1 MALPRI
7 RLVMF
12 DVLRTLISPRLPIH
26 VQYSQTFAPYL
37 GMLEPESL
45 NHSFNIGKLSV
56 APVSSI
62 NVNSSAERTSGR
74 KACIS
79 EPRRDTGLVERGYQ
93 KDGSWSWG
101 RCARYVGILVC
112 CARDIFTKLISMQL
126 WMPHFR
132 RLCFALWRVS
142 VRRRGTR
149 PLTMLFP
156 YVSTQ
161 YFLMRTKVYCSQIYY
176 FVIGMKLTIE
186 LQCVISTSGWT
197 FPLRSWAMQIHAF
210 VCHLSS
216 NHIRS
221 VAFMCLC
228 AGSVL
233 KDLEFPSSI
242 YPIILSEEEGIE
254 KPSHEIFFRALRR
267 VNVGR
272 LIAIK
277 PQECLYV
284 GDELDW

>member
-12 DVLRTLISPRLPIH
+12 DVLHTLISPRLPIH

-45 NHSFNIGKLSV
+45 KHSFNIGKLSV

-112 CARDIFTKLISMQL
+112 CARDIFTKS
-126 WMPHFR
+126 
-132 RLCFALWRVS
+132 S
-142 VRRRGTR
+142 
-149 PLTMLFP
+149 FP
-156 YVSTQ
+156 
-161 YFLMRTKVYCSQIYY
+161 CS
-176 FVIGMKLTIE
+176 FECL
-186 LQCVISTSGWT
+186 TSGDCAS
-197 FPLRSWAMQIHAF
+197 PYDAF
-210 VCHLSS
+210 Q
-216 NHIRS
+216 
-221 VAFMCLC
+221 F
-228 AGSVL
+228 
-233 KDLEFPSSI
+233 
-242 YPIILSEEEGIE
+242 EGGVQG
-254 KPSHEIFFRALRR
+254 L
-267 VNVGR
+267 
-272 LIAIK
+272 
-277 PQECLYV
+277 
-284 GDELDW
+284 